1 MSNLKVAV
9 QKSGRLSEDS
19 LKLFRE
25 CGIKFNNGEKKLKAH
40 STNFPIEFLFLRDD
54 DIPGYVEDGIADIG
68 IVGLNVQEEYQK
80 DIEIVKYLGFSK
92 CRLSLAVPRE
102 ESGYEDARFFNGKSI
117 ATSYPNILK
126 KYLTA
131 KGVEADV
138 HEISGS
144 VEIAPGIGLAVGIC
158 DIVSSGSTLLSNG
171 LKEVETVMRSE
182 AVMVANRQLDA
193 EKSKLVDQLIFRIN
207 SVLEGKNNKY
217 VLLNAPNHS
226 LDKIISL
233 LPGMRSPTVLPLASE
248 GWSSIHSVI
257 NEDDFWEN
265 IEKLREAGA
274 EGILVVPIEKMIR

>member
-1 MSNLKVAV
+1 MATLKVAV

-25 CGIKFNNGEKKLKAH
+25 CGIKFNNGVKKLKAQSH
-40 STNFPIEFLFLRDD
+40 NFPIEFLFLRDD

-68 IVGLNVQEEYQK
+68 IVGQNVHDEYQK
-80 DIEIVKYLGFSK
+80 NVEVVKHLGFSK

-102 ESGYEDARFFNGKSI
+102 EDYQDISYFEGKNI

-126 KYLTA
+126 DYLKS
-131 KGVEADV
+131 KGVSAEV

-144 VEIAPGIGLAVGIC
+144 VEIAPGIGLAEGIC

-171 LKEVETVMRSE
+171 LKEVETVMKSE
-182 AVMVANRQLDA
+182 AVMVAS
-193 EKSKLVDQLIFRIN
+193 KSLTADQQKLVNQLIFRIN

-217 VLLNAPNHS
+217 VLLNAPNES
-226 LDKIISL
+226 LDKIIEL
-233 LPGMRSPTVLPLASE
+233 LPGMRSPTVLPLADK

-257 NEDDFWEN
+257 NEDTFWEN
-265 IEKLREAGA
+265 IEQLREAGA